1 MNDTLCSSLCVS
13 SYSSGRI
20 GSLNDLLFLRAIRRR
35 MFSARFLLPL
45 MNSHRVDSGTK
56 LLKGNV
62 SDNYK
67 SFDYNIYI
75 KLKYWVY
82 FQMNACLEYN
92 DLIVISYFHGI
103 KILVTFCKKE
113 IKWLVKPG
121 IDLDFSSLE

>member
-20 GSLNDLLFLRAIRRR
+20 GSLNDLLFLRAIRLR
-35 MFSARFLLPL
+35 MFSACFRLPFTT
-45 MNSHRVDSGTK
+45 SHRVDSGTK

>member
-1 MNDTLCSSLCVS
+1 MNDTLCSSLCAS
-13 SYSSGRI
+13 SSSSGRI
-20 GSLNDLLFLRAIRRR
+20 GSLNDLLFLRAIRLR
-35 MFSARFLLPL
+35 MFSACFLLPL

-121 IDLDFSSLE
+121 ID